1 MARLMERLQK
11 VDNDSPTDSATDS
24 QPDKVSVL
32 QNLLFFVT
40 DTPAK
45 QARMFDPGKPCLMLA
60 SKAGEPS

>member
-24 QPDKVSVL
+24 QPDKVSVV

-40 DTPAK
+40 ESNKLECSA
-45 QARMFDPGKPCLMLA
+45 LA
-60 SKAGEPS
+60 SLV